1 MNKRKI
7 AFAFY
12 GVIILLIPFYLIFKS
27 ESILTEGHQHKIRLQ
42 CYDPMDPFRGKYLRL
57 SLNTTVPCENDVKM
71 GSPGYVILKK
81 DSLGF
86 SYFASVQAKRP
97 SHSDYI
103 EAEVQMVFS
112 GNAVVDLDNMNKYFI
127 NEDIAS
133 EGEQIIGDF
142 TSQAPDK
149 IWLNI
154 RVLDG
159 EARIE
164 DVIVKS
170 KKLLD
175 YIKSGKHK
183 TFEEDLEREREKEM
197 ERERKRMEE
206 EYRKMMEEFENNSPV
221 QEETIEFDPPAISE

>member
-1 MNKRKI
+1 MKNKKLL
-7 AFAFY
+7 FAAY
-12 GVIILLIPFYLIFKS
+12 GLVILLIPLYLIFQS

-42 CYDPMDPFRGKYLRL
+42 GYDPMDPFRGKYLRL
-57 SLNTTVPCENDVKM
+57 SFNNSVPCEKGVKM

-86 SYFASVQAKRP
+86 SYFASVQSVRP
-97 SHSDYI
+97 AHSDYI
-103 EAEVQMVFS
+103 EAEIQMVYG
-112 GNAVVDLDNMNKYFI
+112 GNAMINLDNMNKYFI

-133 EGEQIIGDF
+133 EGEEVIADY

-164 DVIVKS
+164 DVIVRS
-170 KKLLD
+170 KKLID

-183 TFEEDLEREREKEM
+183 NFERDLERERMKEF
-197 ERERKRMEE
+197 ERERKRMEAE
-206 EYRKMMEEFENNSPV
+206 FRKQMEEIEAPV
-221 QEETIEFDPPAISE
+221 QEETIEFAPPMIEQ